1 MITETLVQ
9 VRSLMRHAL
18 IGLLLVVPLWCQAAG
33 AAERKP
39 FGFLYVGIEGDPA
52 YQPHRAYTGLVL
64 KDLHRPVDGA
74 ETALRES
81 RIIGRSVGLKFG
93 METLYLDA
101 GSDIVGQVASSAA
114 DTGAGV
120 ILLDLPLEPFRRIVD
135 ALGKRGDL
143 VLFNIRHPDNSLRG
157 SGCAPALFH
166 TLPSTSM
173 LTDAAGQY
181 LKSRGW
187 NRLLVLVGEGEGDL
201 EFADAFTQSAR
212 KFGLRIVGRLGFVL
226 SNDPREREK
235 NNIRLLTG
243 GPQYDLI
250 FLSDSEGEFGRY
262 VPFASHLARPVVGT
276 EGLIASAWHWTWE
289 RHGAPQL
296 NQRFDRLAKRR
307 MQVQD
312 WAAWAAIRSVVEAIV
327 RSGKTD
333 IASIRATLT
342 SSDFTFD
349 TYKGVSANYRSWN
362 NQLRQPIL
370 LHTHNAVIARA
381 PVDGFLHK
389 DNVLDSLG
397 TDAREND
404 CQLQ

>member
-1 MITETLVQ
+1 MITDLIERTRRFARAALV
-9 VRSLMRHAL
+9 AL
-18 IGLLLVVPLWCQAAG
+18 LALSALWGG
-33 AAERKP
+33 AAHAAEHEP
-39 FGFLYVGIEGDPA
+39 FAFLYVGVDGDPA

-64 KDLHRPVDGA
+64 RDLKRPTDGA
-74 ETALRES
+74 EAALRES
-81 RIIGRSVGLKFG
+81 RIIGRSVGLKFT
-93 METLYLDA
+93 MQTLMVDGTEGIA
-101 GSDIVGQVASSAA
+101 DRVAAA
-114 DTGAGV
+114 AKNGNANV
-120 ILLDLPLEPFRRIVD
+120 ILLDLPLEPFRQVVA
-135 ALGKRGDL
+135 ALGDRDDL
-143 VLFNIRHPDNSLRG
+143 VLFNIRHPDDILRG
-157 SGCAPALFH
+157 GSCAPALFH

-173 LTDAAGQY
+173 LTDAVAQY

-187 NRLLVLVGEGEGDL
+187 TRLLVLVGEGQADS

-212 KFGLRIVGRLGFVL
+212 KFGLTIVARLGFVL

-235 NNIRLLTG
+235 NNIKLLTG

-250 FLSDSEGEFGRY
+250 FLADNEGEFGRY

-276 EGLIASAWHWTWE
+276 EGLTPSAWHWAWE

-296 NQRFDRLAKRR
+296 NQRFDRQAKRL
-307 MQVQD
+307 MQAQD
-312 WAAWAAIRSVVEAIV
+312 WAAWAAVRSIVEAIV

-333 IASIRATLT
+333 LASIRSTLT

-349 TYKGVSANYRSWN
+349 TYKGVSANYRPWN

-381 PVDGFLHK
+381 PVEGFLHK

-397 TDAREND
+397 KDAREND
-404 CQLQ
+404 CRR